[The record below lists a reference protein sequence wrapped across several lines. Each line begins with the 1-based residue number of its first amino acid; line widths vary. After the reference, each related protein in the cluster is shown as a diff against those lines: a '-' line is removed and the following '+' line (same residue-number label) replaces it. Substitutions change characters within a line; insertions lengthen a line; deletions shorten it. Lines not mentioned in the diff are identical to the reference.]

1 MNPTDE
7 FLIDAFKQQ
16 GLITDE
22 ILHEVKSGVE
32 NLPEDQVVDQDLS
45 IMDGLLERIGLPK
58 EEVVNFLA
66 AELNME
72 AVDMEQVDPPAEI
85 ISLLQP
91 EWARQYEAF
100 PIGANPTE
108 IEIVFGNPLLSL
120 IHI

>member
-72 AVDMEQVDPPAEI
+72 AVDMEQVDPPRNHLPVA
-85 ISLLQP
+85 
-91 EWARQYEAF
+91 
-100 PIGANPTE
+100 T
-108 IEIVFGNPLLSL
+108 
-120 IHI
+120 

>member
-66 AELNME
+66 AN
-72 AVDMEQVDPPAEI
+72 
-85 ISLLQP
+85 
-91 EWARQYEAF
+91 
-100 PIGANPTE
+100 
-108 IEIVFGNPLLSL
+108 
-120 IHI
+120 